1 MPWAGWSE
9 CDQGSLSLSILH
21 GICGLTLILR
31 KFLKEERKICSGV
44 YQASKQTHRH
54 THYCHHH
61 HQQHQQQQGV
71 TFVFLFFIFLS
82 KLILNYTLLP
92 LLNTA
97 PIDHFWFLDIP
108 ICHRTFAQDVW
119 KIFFSSFIFISWS
132 LITLQYCSGFC
143 HTLTWISHGFTCIPH
158 PDPPSHLSL
167 HPIPLGLPSA
177 PGLRNITQTLKRIH
191 VSQF

>member
-1 MPWAGWSE
+1 MPWAGWYE
-9 CDQGSLSLSILH
+9 CDQGSLTLSILH
-21 GICGLTLILR
+21 VICGLTLILR
-31 KFLKEERKICSGV
+31 KFLKGERKTCSGV

-82 KLILNYTLLP
+82 KLILNYASSSEHSTHWSFLVPWHSYLP
-92 LLNTA
+92 
-97 PIDHFWFLDIP
+97 
-108 ICHRTFAQDVW
+108 QDFCTRCLEN
-119 KIFFSSFIFISWS
+119 FFSSFIFISWS
-132 LITLQYCSGFC
+132 LITSQYCSGFC
-143 HTLTWISHGFTCIPH
+143 HTLTWTSHVFTCIPH

-177 PGLRNITQTLKRIH
+177 PGPRNITQILKRIH
-191 VSQF
+191 VNQF